1 MSEEARQ
8 LLKKIEA
15 FSPYLTHIMGQ
26 HPGLVKKVLD
36 EGGYLER
43 KSPPRVAE
51 GLKEKLAGIKDFQ
64 TFCLL
69 LRHFKQEEIF
79 TIAVRDLG
87 GLAGMKETTENL
99 SALARIC
106 LQAAMTFCL
115 HDRAGFK
122 NIPIPS
128 NLEEGLVVLAL
139 GKLGGQELNF
149 SSDIDLIFLYR
160 PSPASLVPPL
170 EQKEF
175 LQVVTRRVIQAMGA
189 PIEGDHVFR
198 VDLGLRPGGK
208 DSDLVISIDSALEYY
223 QASARTWERMALIKA
238 CPLGGNMN
246 MGKAFLKEIRPLVYR
261 KFIDYTV
268 LAEIRSMKQKILTE
282 TESHLLKGDDIKLGP
297 GGIRE
302 IEFIVQALQMIF
314 GGKVPSIQEPN
325 TLKALVK
332 LKAAQ
337 LIPKEECRLLSQA
350 YTFLRTLEHRIQMVH
365 QRQTHSLPRQPEAL
379 ESIARVMPL
388 KRHREEDPV
397 KGLVQEL
404 DRVRTKV
411 RIAFENL
418 LLASSPISQDRLA
431 GFFRSSKIPLD
442 WEKELKAAGF
452 QEWTKAREIIETWIR
467 KSASSPVRQKDFLN
481 KLYPLLLGY
490 GLQSV
495 NPDQSLSL
503 IDRFLQSIGGRT
515 AILSMLLE
523 RSALAKEIV
532 DLFAQSAMMGRLF
545 IQNPEMIDHLTLQKT
560 MGQPRLE
567 EGSLH
572 FIKTRGRGKDPEDQL
587 IELRRWK
594 SGYFLGTALDE
605 IAGKLGS
612 CEASKKLTLL
622 ADQVLVETT
631 RLAEETLN
639 QELAHPVQPDR
650 SASFLPSPFC
660 ILGLGKLGGRE
671 LGYASDLD
679 LIFVYSLK
687 APYLTESSKPT
698 SQARRKG
705 ERKWVTYHEYLVRLA
720 QRLISYLSLPLKEGP
735 GYSVDT
741 RLRPSG
747 SFGPLIVTLETF
759 RDYYQDQ
766 AQNWEKQALLKA
778 RVILGPPQLNHQV
791 QEMIEEVLYH
801 HPSSPQVRGEMA
813 YFRYRM
819 EKERSGEDQ
828 DRVNP
833 KLGYGGLTDIEFI
846 AQYLQ
851 WIYGQADPGVRQT
864 NTLQVLTAL
873 KDKGYL
879 SDEFQYQLRE
889 AFQFLSHLDHG
900 LQLLYDRKGDP
911 RTYGP
916 EELMLTAK
924 QNLMGL
930 GEAGIPSWDIVNH
943 YKKIR
948 EKVRSIFNQI
958 FHQD

>member
-1 MSEEARQ
+1 MSEKGQHLRR
-8 LLKKIEA
+8 KIEA
-15 FSPYLTHIMGQ
+15 FSPYLSHIMGR
-26 HPGLVKKVLD
+26 HPLLVKQVLD
-36 EGGYLER
+36 QGGYLEK
-43 KSPPRVAE
+43 KSPVRVAE

-69 LRHFKQEEIF
+69 LRHFKQESIF
-79 TIAVRDLG
+79 HIAVRDLK
-87 GLAGMKETTENL
+87 GLAGLKETTENL

-106 LQAAMTFCL
+106 LQAAVNFCL
-115 HDRAGFK
+115 HDQSGFK
-122 NIPIPS
+122 NTSFPS
-128 NLEEGLVVLAL
+128 DLEEGLVVLAL
-139 GKLGGQELNF
+139 GKLGGRELNF

-170 EQKEF
+170 EQKEY

-189 PIEGDHVFR
+189 SLEGDHVFR

-208 DSDLVISIDSALEYY
+208 DSDLVISLDSALEYY

-238 CPLGGNMN
+238 RPLAGNIN
-246 MGKAFLKEIRPLVYR
+246 LGKAFLKEIQPLVYR
-261 KFIDYTV
+261 KFIDYTI

-282 TESHLLKGDDIKLGP
+282 TASHLLKGDDINLGP

-302 IEFIVQALQMIF
+302 IEFIVQTLQMIF

-332 LKAAQ
+332 LKGVQ
-337 LIPKEECRLLSQA
+337 VIPKEECRLLSQA

-365 QRQTHSLPRQPEAL
+365 QRQTHSLPGQPEAL
-379 ESIARVMPL
+379 EGIARVMPL

-397 KGLVQEL
+397 KALVQEL

-418 LLASSPISQDRLA
+418 LLASSPISQDRLV
-431 GFFRSSKIPLD
+431 GFFQSSKVPLD
-442 WEKELKAAGF
+442 WERELKAAGF
-452 QEWTKAREIIETWIR
+452 QDWTRAREIIETWIG
-467 KSASSPVRQKDFLN
+467 KSASSPARQKDFLN

-490 GLQSV
+490 CLQSV

-532 DLFAQSAMMGRLF
+532 DLFAQSALMGRLF
-545 IQNPEMIDHLTLQKT
+545 IQNPEMMDHLALQKT
-560 MGQPRLE
+560 IGQPRLE
-567 EGSLH
+567 EGSLNS
-572 FIKTRGRGKDPEDQL
+572 IKTRERRKDPEDQL
-587 IELRRWK
+587 INLRRWK
-594 SGYFLGTALDE
+594 SGYFLGTALEE
-605 IAGKLGS
+605 ISGKLGS

-622 ADQVLVETT
+622 ADQVLIEST

-639 QELAHPVQPDR
+639 QELAHPIQPVR
-650 SASFLPSPFC
+650 STSSLPSPFC
-660 ILGLGKLGGRE
+660 ILGLGKLGGQE

-687 APYLTESSKPT
+687 APYLTESSKP
-698 SQARRKG
+698 SFQAMRKG
-705 ERKWVTYHEYLVRLA
+705 ARKWVTYHEYLIRLA

-747 SFGPLIVTLETF
+747 SFGPLIVTLEAF
-759 RDYYQDQ
+759 RDYYQNQ

-778 RVILGPPQLNHQV
+778 RVILGPSHLSHQV
-791 QEMIEEVLYH
+791 QETIEGVLYH
-801 HPSSPQVRGEMA
+801 QPPSPQVRGEMA

-819 EKERSGEDQ
+819 EKERSGENQ

-851 WIYGQADPGVRQT
+851 WIYGQADPGFRQT
-864 NTLQVLTAL
+864 NT
-873 KDKGYL
+873 
-879 SDEFQYQLRE
+879 
-889 AFQFLSHLDHG
+889 
-900 LQLLYDRKGDP
+900 
-911 RTYGP
+911 
-916 EELMLTAK
+916 
-924 QNLMGL
+924 
-930 GEAGIPSWDIVNH
+930 
-943 YKKIR
+943 
-948 EKVRSIFNQI
+948 
-958 FHQD
+958 